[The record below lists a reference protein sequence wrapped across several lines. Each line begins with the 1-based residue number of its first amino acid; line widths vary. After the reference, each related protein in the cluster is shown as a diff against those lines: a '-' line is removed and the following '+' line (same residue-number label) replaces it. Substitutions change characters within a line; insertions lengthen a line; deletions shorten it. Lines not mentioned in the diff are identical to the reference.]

1 MPIIKASVLHGREFS
16 FHGKNHSR
24 KWNMQV
30 VFWFRKEEIGREMTV
45 VEKYIW
51 RKQVIFIII
60 IQASDN
66 ISICTLES
74 VKNHWIIYGEIA
86 NAMIVQ
92 TLLGKL

>member
-1 MPIIKASVLHGREFS
+1 
-16 FHGKNHSR
+16 
-24 KWNMQV
+24 
-30 VFWFRKEEIGREMTV
+30 MTV

-51 RKQVIFIII
+51 RKQVIYIII

-66 ISICTLES
+66 ISICTLDS